1 MILNGA
7 FLHASGIKQFTLH
20 VQMQPRAKDH
30 RPLGDYYLTCA
41 QLFEGRLALNPGLN
55 LTQLSFSF
63 VRKHFLRKF
72 SLLFLRESNHHLVD
86 REN

>member
-1 MILNGA
+1 MVPFYCIHCIRYKA
-7 FLHASGIKQFTLH
+7 VYITCTT
-20 VQMQPRAKDH
+20 RAKDH
-30 RPLGDYYLTCA
+30 RPLGDYYLTCT

-72 SLLFLRESNHHLVD
+72 SLLFLRECNHHLVD

>member
-1 MILNGA
+1 MYN
-7 FLHASGIKQFTLH
+7 
-20 VQMQPRAKDH
+20 RAKDH
-30 RPLGDYYLTCA
+30 RPLVDYYVYLTWA

-72 SLLFLRESNHHLVD
+72 SLLFLRESNHQLVN
-86 REN
+86 RQN